1 MEVTSNAI
9 AKEFDAI
16 DMKGLEDYVQS
27 YMSNYH
33 DTSHDWSHIL
43 RVRNMA
49 NYLVTIENQNETSYN
64 TINQSIVD
72 LSALLHDIGDS
83 KYLKDGHTVEDEL
96 RSCMNQYNVSKS
108 IQDIIVWIVP
118 RISYSY
124 EVQHSFDD
132 SAIYSK
138 ELACVQ
144 DSDRLDAIGAIG
156 IARCFSFNGKRNLS
170 LYNPLIKPLPQEEI
184 NSGSYKEQKN
194 KGNAR
199 NHFYEKL
206 LLLSKMMKTKTGKIE
221 SLKRQDMLE
230 LFIKQFDI
238 ECNLTECH

>member
-1 MEVTSNAI
+1 MADITNIDI
-9 AKEFDAI
+9 ANDFNGI
-16 DMKGLEDYVQS
+16 DMKGLEEYVQS
-27 YMSNYH
+27 YMSNYN
-33 DTSHDWSHIL
+33 DTSHDWSHIV
-43 RVRNMA
+43 RVRQMA
-49 NYLVTIENQNETSYN
+49 NYLVSMENQNETSYI
-64 TINQSIVD
+64 INRSIVD
-72 LSALLHDIGDS
+72 LAALLHDVGDS
-83 KYLKDGHTVEDEL
+83 KYLKDGHTIEDEL
-96 RSCMNQYNVSKS
+96 RVCMNQYHVSND

-124 EVQHSFDD
+124 EVQHSFDH
-132 SAIYSK
+132 SALYSK

-156 IARCFSFNGKRNLS
+156 IARCFSFNGKRNLP
-170 LYNPLIKPLPQEEI
+170 LYNPLIKPLTSEEI
-184 NSGSYKEQKN
+184 NNGSYKEQKN

-206 LLLSKMMKTKTGKIE
+206 LLLSNMMKTKSGKFE

-238 ECNLTECH
+238 ECNLAECH